1 LIEVTIVFDNYKGE
15 PGFETGWGYSCVVK
29 RNDEFLLFDTGAD
42 GQKLISNIKKAK
54 IDPFLISK
62 IILSHAHKDHT
73 GGLKEIQSLMPEA
86 EIYAGVSFYEEVK
99 KLLPYARLF
108 KVSSEVLRIT
118 QEVYLTGELEGKVKE
133 TSLVLEAK
141 DGVIVLTGCAH
152 PGIEKIIEKVTS
164 EINPKVLAI
173 LGGLHLFDKTEE
185 EIKNVIACLESKD
198 VRLLAPSHCTG
209 DLALKLFEKHF
220 KERFLK
226 VGVGTTIN
234 FEDKQEKVLQDKKDD
249 NFGCQWKGWNR

>member
-1 LIEVTIVFDNYKGE
+1 MIEVTIVFDNYKGE

-42 GQKLISNIKKAK
+42 GQKLIKNLKRAGITPS
-54 IDPFLISK
+54 LVSK

-86 EIYAGVSFYEEVK
+86 EIYAGVSFYKEAK

-118 QEVYLTGELEGKVKE
+118 QGVYLTGELEGKVKE

-152 PGIEKIIEKVTS
+152 PGIEKIIEKVIS

-173 LGGLHLFDKTEE
+173 LGGLHLLDKNAE
-185 EIKNVIACLESKD
+185 EIRNVIACLESKD

-209 DLALKLFEKHF
+209 DLALKLFKQHF

-226 VGVGTTIN
+226 VGVGTKIT
-234 FEDKQEKVLQDKKDD
+234 FESK
-249 NFGCQWKGWNR
+249 